1 MEPVPETAENRV
13 GERKRPMQC
22 QDSLKKV
29 LPFEEVVVGKE
40 KKILGFEEVVPGVVK
55 RTENL
60 RNCSLARVS
69 PRIRGSGSRQ
79 GSTTTTT
86 YTNNLHQQQLLRRR
100 YQLKS

>member
-1 MEPVPETAENRV
+1 MANAMSRFT
-13 GERKRPMQC
+13 
-22 QDSLKKV
+22 
-29 LPFEEVVVGKE
+29 E
-40 KKILGFEEVVPGVVK
+40 KSPTIRGSGGRHREKILGFEEVVPGVVN
-55 RTENL
+55 RTDGI
-60 RNCSLARVS
+60 RNCQVQPGTVLGKARVS